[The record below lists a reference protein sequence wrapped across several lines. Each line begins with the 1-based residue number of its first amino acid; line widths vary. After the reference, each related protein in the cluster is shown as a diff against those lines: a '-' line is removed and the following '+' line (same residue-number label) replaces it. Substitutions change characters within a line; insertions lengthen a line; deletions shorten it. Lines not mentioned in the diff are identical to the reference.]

1 VSVTEEVEPS
11 APIAR
16 DVLLRVAD
24 DADRYAIHAALDER
38 WGRRGSVGFLWCIG
52 RVEDGPATRVRLP
65 ADHPDGD
72 RGIPIFA
79 PSGRTSLRFRLNANI
94 THKIGTTGKRASW
107 PREEIEPR
115 LRWLAARASDNGFAV
130 EQVQAEVGRAF
141 IRKGK
146 GFWIDDTRF
155 TGTLTVIDAQRFAA
169 GLISG
174 IGQRS
179 AFGFGLLETF

>member
-1 VSVTEEVEPS
+1 MTDAEEMPTAVV
-11 APIAR
+11 AR

-24 DADRYAIHAALDER
+24 DADRYAIHAALDAH
-38 WGRRGSVGFLWCIG
+38 WGRRGAVGYLWCIG
-52 RVEDGPATRVRLP
+52 RIEDGPAARVRLP
-65 ADHPDGD
+65 VDHPDGKQ
-72 RGIPIFA
+72 GIAILA
-79 PSGRTSLRFRLNANI
+79 PVDGASLRFRLNVNI

-107 PREEIEPR
+107 PRHELTPR
-115 LRWLAARASDNGFAV
+115 LRWLERRAVESGFSI
-130 EQVQAEVGRAF
+130 EQVQADVSRAF

-155 TGTLTVIDAQRFAA
+155 SGTLRVTDRTRFAN
-169 GLISG
+169 GLADG

>member
-1 VSVTEEVEPS
+1 MTAAVEPS
-11 APIAR
+11 TPIAR
-16 DVLLRVAD
+16 DVLLRVAG

-52 RVEDGPATRVRLP
+52 RVEDGPAARVRLP

-72 RGIPIFA
+72 RGILIFA
-79 PSGRTSLRFRLNANI
+79 PSAGTSFRFRLNANI

-107 PREEIEPR
+107 PREDIEPR
-115 LRWLAARASDNGFAV
+115 LRWLTRRATDSGFTV
-130 EQVQAEVGRAF
+130 DQVQADTGRAF

-155 TGTLTVIDAQRFAA
+155 TGALTVIDAPRFAA
-169 GLISG
+169 GLTGG

>member
-1 VSVTEEVEPS
+1 MTGAAES
-11 APIAR
+11 ATIVAR

-24 DADRYAIHAALDER
+24 DADRYAVHAALDER
-38 WGRRGSVGFLWCIG
+38 WGRRGSIGFLWCIG
-52 RVEDGPATRVRLP
+52 RVEDGPAARVRLP

-72 RGIPIFA
+72 RGIPILSLPEGA
-79 PSGRTSLRFRLNANI
+79 SLRFRLNANI
-94 THKIGTTGKRASW
+94 TRKIGTTGKRASW

-115 LRWLAARASDNGFAV
+115 LRWLARRAADNGFAV

-155 TGTLTVIDAQRFAA
+155 IGTLTVIDEQRFAA
-169 GLISG
+169 GLAGG

>member
-1 VSVTEEVEPS
+1 MTNVMEPT
-11 APIAR
+11 AIIAR
-16 DVLLRVAD
+16 DVLLRVTD

-52 RVEDGPATRVRLP
+52 RVEDGPAARVRLP
-65 ADHPDGD
+65 PDHPDGD
-72 RGIPIFA
+72 HGIPISA
-79 PSGRTSLRFRLNANI
+79 PAEGASLRFRLNANI
-94 THKIGTTGKRASW
+94 THKIGTTGKRVSW

-115 LRWLAARASDNGFAV
+115 LRWLGRRAADGGFAV
-130 EQVQAEVGRAF
+130 EQVRAEVGRAF

-155 TGTLTVIDAQRFAA
+155 IGTLTVINMPRFAA
-169 GLISG
+169 GLVGG

-179 AFGFGLLETF
+179 TFGFGLLETF